1 LGPITP
7 GQTVG
12 PFFHFALTPDPGAY
26 RALAGSV
33 LLTPDVLGERI
44 RITGRVFDG
53 DGAPVP
59 DAMLEIWQAD
69 GTGRYAHPADPQ
81 ALPNAR
87 FKGFGRYRTASD
99 GRYAFDTVK
108 PGAVAGPGG
117 GMQAPHV
124 NVILFARGLL
134 HHLFTRI
141 YFEGE
146 SANAGDPILALIPD
160 AASRRTLIARRD
172 GAAGYVFDI
181 HLQGESE
188 TVFLEC

>member
-1 LGPITP
+1 
-7 GQTVG
+7 
-12 PFFHFALTPDPGAY
+12 
-26 RALAGSV
+26 
-33 LLTPDVLGERI
+33 
-44 RITGRVFDG
+44 
-53 DGAPVP
+53 
-59 DAMLEIWQAD
+59 
-69 GTGRYAHPADPQ
+69 
-81 ALPNAR
+81 
-87 FKGFGRYRTASD
+87 
-99 GRYAFDTVK
+99 
-108 PGAVAGPGG
+108 
-117 GMQAPHV
+117 MQAPHV